1 MKLAFVTTVAAF
13 AGGALSSLVWRR
25 ADATIGWFAS
35 IACGL
40 AVLLLLAFAFADALA
55 GIVRGVGRTRII
67 AAAALV
73 ILLGGTAG
81 GCASGCA
88 AGGAGAPPVTF

>member
-1 MKLAFVTTVAAF
+1 MKLAFATTVAAF

-35 IACGL
+35 IVCGL
-40 AVLLLLAFAFADALA
+40 AVLLLLAFAFTDALA

-73 ILLGGTAG
+73 VMLGGTAG
-81 GCASGCA
+81 GCATGCA